1 MTDARA
7 SAALLALIPLLG
19 VGGCSVATPRA
30 PAEASVSTGAADA
43 GQSADLTERVEVS
56 GSAGPERI
64 AAYQA
69 MTVTA
74 LEQVEDLWGQGAVRW
89 SVRVELP
96 ATAAEFEEL
105 TGAAPGAQVP
115 ATTVGSMGQAHIVVH
130 PDSWDLLTPQGR
142 QAVLT
147 HEVTHLSQQ
156 GDGSVPR
163 WLGEGLAEYT
173 AHRDSD
179 LPPATIAGSALED
192 VRAGSVPTTW
202 PDPTTR
208 SRGTDPAT
216 RSRGTDP
223 TTRPRGTDPA
233 WRDYALSWLAC
244 RYIAETWSEEALLE
258 LSAAVAGGL
267 TVKEAMPEVLGTTE
281 TNALAGWGVWLREIA
296 G

>member
-30 PAEASVSTGAADA
+30 PAEASVSSGAGDA

-156 GDGSVPR
+156 GDGSVPS

-208 SRGTDPAT
+208 SRGTDPA
-216 RSRGTDP
+216 
-223 TTRPRGTDPA
+223 

-258 LSAAVAGGL
+258 LSATVAGGL